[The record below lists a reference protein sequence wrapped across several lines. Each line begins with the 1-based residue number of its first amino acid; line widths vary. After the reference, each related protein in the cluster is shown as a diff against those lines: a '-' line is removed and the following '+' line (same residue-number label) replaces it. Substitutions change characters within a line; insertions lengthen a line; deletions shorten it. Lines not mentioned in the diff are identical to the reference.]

1 MGQVLT
7 VISGKGGTGK
17 TSLCAGIASCLAA
30 EGSRVLAIDCDVGLR
45 NLDISL
51 GMSAM
56 AVLPFTSIMD
66 GSYDLS
72 AAANSPDIPGL
83 SLLTAPITQEPEEL
97 SREDFGALLDR
108 AREEFDWCLIDA
120 PAGVGAGFRLAASH
134 ADQALVVATADPA
147 SLRDAAHAAQLLEL
161 EGVGQMHLAVN
172 RVSGKLF
179 ERMRATVDDVM
190 DEVGLPLIG
199 IVPEDSNVTLAA
211 AADQPLILYTGK
223 GAAVACLHIARRLN
237 GKKVPLM
244 RLR

>member
-51 GMSAM
+51 GMAAT
-56 AVLPFTSIMD
+56 AVLPFTSVMD

-72 AAANSPDIPGL
+72 VAAKSPDIANL
-83 SLLTAPITQEPEEL
+83 FLLTAPVTLEAE
-97 SREDFGALLDR
+97 SLDR
-108 AREEFDWCLIDA
+108 DAFGRMLEQARAEFDWCLIDA
-120 PAGVGAGFRLAASH
+120 PAGVGAGFRLAACH
-134 ADQALVVATADPA
+134 ADQALVVSTCDPA
-147 SLRDAAHAAQLLEL
+147 SLRDAAHCAQLLEL
-161 EGVGQMHLAVN
+161 VGVQQMQLAVN

-179 ERMRATVDDVM
+179 ERMQATIDDVM
-190 DEVGLPLIG
+190 DEVGLPLLG
-199 IVPEDSNVTLAA
+199 VVPEDANVTLAA
-211 AADQPLILYTGK
+211 AADQPLVLYTGK
-223 GAAVACLHIARRLN
+223 GASVACLHMARRLN
-237 GKKVPLM
+237 GKSVPLM